1 MSTSISLPPLGVI
14 VSVNG
19 DIAQVGMYSKT
30 NDASILWDGKL
41 LNGPKVGTFLTINQ
55 NDVKIIATVIS
66 EEITDQQNNNH
77 SEQFDNRFHSNSI
90 NRIITLKTQG
100 VIENNSFK
108 TTSQYVPMIG
118 NEIFLISQEDI
129 DLIYDTNVNSISIGK
144 SIKENNDIKIPI
156 DSFFASHIGIF
167 GNTGSGKSNTL
178 HKLYSELFKKFKHTQ
193 MLEKSKFFVID
204 FTGEY
209 TQDKQFHVD
218 DSNKQI
224 FNINTN
230 NKKDINK
237 IPIDE
242 EYLFDPDILAI
253 LFDARPGVQ
262 KPFLDSAL
270 NEFEKTSPDE
280 LAKSQEKLFEDL
292 IVDYKNIGYT
302 ILHSWLDIFHKYNI
316 ESELIS
322 ILEDGVKSTN
332 YAQLTIYWQNDIL
345 IKEGK
350 FNTGMQHLK
359 DDLFNSIKEKY
370 TNLSK
375 SDKLNQLHL
384 FLDFQKISVAA
395 RKLVNVEHINPL
407 FKRIDISL
415 NSLKSVIRLT
425 TQDDK
430 EGFSENEKVDPDCS
444 IDQFKFLNIINL
456 ANANLEVKRTLSM
469 LISKMIYDNQKKK
482 SVKSDKPKSTCHLII
497 DEAHNILN
505 DNYSHNS
512 DNSQDYRLSTFEEII
527 KEGRKFGFFLTLA
540 SQRPAD
546 ISPTI
551 ISQLHNFV
559 IHRLVNQNDLHIL
572 ESTMSTLDNF
582 SFKQLPNLGQGEAI
596 ITGTAIQLPTLVK
609 IDKDDIRP
617 KSDDISLTSL
627 WKKEEI

>member
-1 MSTSISLPPLGVI
+1 MNKFISLPPLGVI

-19 DIAQVGMYSKT
+19 NIAQVGMYSKT

-204 FTGEY
+204 FNGEY
-209 TQDKQFHVD
+209 TQTKQFHVD
-218 DSNKQI
+218 DSNKKI

-230 NKKDINK
+230 NEKNTDK

-242 EYLFDPDILAI
+242 KYLFDPDILAI
-253 LFDARPGVQ
+253 LFDAKPGVQ

-270 NEFEKTSPDE
+270 NEFKGTSPDG
-280 LAKSQEKLFEDL
+280 LANFQERLFEDL
-292 IVDYKNIGYT
+292 IVDYKNIT
-302 ILHSWLDIFHKYNI
+302 ILNSWLDILHKYNI
-316 ESELIS
+316 KSNLIS
-322 ILEDGVKSTN
+322 SLENGDKIN
-332 YAQLTIYWQNDIL
+332 DYACLTIRHQNNIL
-345 IKEGK
+345 INKGN
-350 FNTGMQHLK
+350 FNSENQKLK
-359 DDLFNSIKEKY
+359 DDLFNDIKEKY
-370 TNLSK
+370 INLSK
-375 SDKLNQLHL
+375 LDQLHL
-384 FLDFQKISVAA
+384 FLDLKKISVAVY
-395 RKLVNVEHINPL
+395 KLVNNEHINPL

-415 NSLKSVIRLT
+415 NSLKSVIKLT
-425 TQDDK
+425 T
-430 EGFSENEKVDPDCS
+430 ENNEKDSSETVKFGADCS
-444 IDQFKFLNIINL
+444 SEQFKFLNIINL
-456 ANANLEVKRTLSM
+456 VNANLEVKRTLSM
-469 LISKMIYDNQKKK
+469 LISKMIYDDQKRK
-482 SVKSDKPKSTCHLII
+482 SVKNDKPKNTCHLII

-505 DNYSHNS
+505 NNYSHDS
-512 DNSQDYRLSTFEEII
+512 DISQDYRLSTFEEII

-551 ISQLHNFV
+551 ISQLHNFI

-609 IDKDDIRP
+609 INKDNIRP

-627 WKKEEI
+627 WKKEKI

>member
-1 MSTSISLPPLGVI
+1 MNKSVSLPPLGVI

-55 NDVKIIATVIS
+55 NDIKIIATVIS
-66 EEITDQQNNNH
+66 EEIIDQQNNNH
-77 SEQFDNRFHSNSI
+77 SKQFDNRFHSNSI

-100 VIENNSFK
+100 VIEHNSFK

-129 DLIYDTNVNSISIGK
+129 DLIYDTNANSVSIGK

-204 FTGEY
+204 FNGEY
-209 TQDKQFHVD
+209 TQPNQFNID
-218 DSNKQI
+218 NKNKQV
-224 FNINTN
+224 FNIDTN
-230 NKKDINK
+230 NEENTDK

-242 EYLFDPDILAI
+242 KYLFDSDTLAV
-253 LFDARPGVQ
+253 LFDAKPGVQ

-270 NEFEKTSPDE
+270 NEFKRISTDE
-280 LAKSQEKLFEDL
+280 FVKSQEKLFKDL
-292 IVDYKNIGYT
+292 IVDYKNII
-302 ILHSWLDIFHKYNI
+302 ILNSWLDIFHKYNI
-316 ESELIS
+316 ESTLIS
-322 ILEDGVKSTN
+322 LLEIGGRNDDYSH
-332 YAQLTIYWQNDIL
+332 LTIKYQNNFL
-345 IKEGK
+345 IYKGIFQSGYKEI
-350 FNTGMQHLK
+350 K
-359 DDLFNSIKEKY
+359 DELFKNIKEKY
-370 TNLSK
+370 TKLSK
-375 SDKLNQLHL
+375 LDQLHL
-384 FLDFQKISVAA
+384 FLDFKKIDVVVH
-395 RKLVNVEHINPL
+395 KLVNLEHINPL

-415 NSLKSVIRLT
+415 SSLKSVIKLIP
-425 TQDDK
+425 QNN
-430 EGFSENEKVDPDCS
+430 EENFCENVKIDTDCS
-444 IDQFKFLNIINL
+444 TKQFKFLNIINL
-456 ANANLEVKRTLSM
+456 VNANLETKRTLSM
-469 LISKMIYDNQKKK
+469 LISKMIYDNQKRK
-482 SVKSDKPKSTCHLII
+482 SIKNDKPKSTCHLII

-609 IDKDDIRP
+609 IDKEDIRP

-627 WKKEEI
+627 WKKEEV